1 MTTLCR
7 DEIECLIIFKNKSPD
22 FTQLSRSPMTLLFLF
37 RRILIRTVV
46 YTGTLLLSRV
56 PVEKKTLMQTLA
68 SQPVS
73 LFDQVFFSTSI

>member
-22 FTQLSRSPMTLLFLF
+22 FTRLSRSPMTLLFLF

-46 YTGTLLLSRV
+46 YTGTLLSRV